1 MSEAGE
7 TALADLASAWPL
19 AGEDSEFVA
28 GLREGSAEA
37 FDWLF
42 ARYQASVY
50 NLVHQLVE
58 DPNDAADTVQ
68 EVFLKVFRG
77 VRSFRG
83 ECSLKTWIYRIAVHE
98 ASNQRRWWRR
108 HRRREL
114 SLEAP
119 LAAAG
124 QEHEPPTVGHSLVD
138 DGRSPFEQAESAE
151 LRATI
156 QQALAELPA
165 AFRAVVVLRDV
176 EDLSYEE
183 IAEVL
188 EVRVGT
194 VKSRLAR
201 GRETLRA
208 KLVPYLNP
216 SEARAEEHGVPAG
229 ANGSAMLQNGI
240 RPSECAYEVP

>member
-1 MSEAGE
+1 M
-7 TALADLASAWPL
+7 ADLASAWPL
-19 AGEDSEFVA
+19 TGDDAECVA
-28 GLREGSAEA
+28 RLREGSQPA

-42 ARYQASVY
+42 ARYHASVY
-50 NLVHQLVE
+50 NLAYQLLD

-77 VRSFRG
+77 IQAFRG
-83 ECSLKTWIYRIAVHE
+83 DCSLKTWIYRIALHE

-124 QEHEPPTVGHSLVD
+124 PESDPVTVGQALVD
-138 DGRSPFEQAESAE
+138 GARSPYEQVMSAE
-151 LRATI
+151 LRGAV
-156 QQALAELPA
+156 QSALAELPVV
-165 AFRAVVVLRDV
+165 FRTVVVLRDI

-188 EVRVGT
+188 QVRVGT

-201 GRETLRA
+201 GREALRA
-208 KLVPYLNP
+208 RLARHLDIP
-216 SEARAEEHGVPAG
+216 EARRETCLPAG
-229 ANGSAMLQNGI
+229 ENDSAIPAGWSSPERVCI
-240 RPSECAYEVP
+240 